1 MVSVFPQSYK
11 VHILIFCNFLSL
23 CYLQILCSTFSLL
36 NNGVFIAVIH
46 IDGMQNRIVAK
57 FIQSFFYSI
66 RSIIAI
72 INYSS
77 YFLVSNLWQKLT
89 LF

>member
-36 NNGVFIAVIH
+36 NIGVFITVIH